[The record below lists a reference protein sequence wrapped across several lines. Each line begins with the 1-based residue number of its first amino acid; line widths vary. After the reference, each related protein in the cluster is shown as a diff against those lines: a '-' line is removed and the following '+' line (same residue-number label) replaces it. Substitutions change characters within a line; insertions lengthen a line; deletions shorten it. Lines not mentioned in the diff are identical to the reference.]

1 MIRCRFLRWQA
12 LAALAF
18 AIAVLTIPFRPVD
31 GAPWNGIE
39 PFKSRRADV
48 ERILGKPVSE
58 GPEGI
63 LHFNV
68 AGGAV
73 TVAFVGADFVA
84 SKKLRPELVGT
95 VLQIILQHE
104 KSSDTPES
112 MGLTTNHKFVRQ
124 DAQNGSIFSNLKEGI
139 IYTFVDGRLKTT
151 RFTFSDAQLGHVLR
165 SHR

>member
-1 MIRCRFLRWQA
+1 MREFGWCRLLVA
-12 LAALAF
+12 VVLAVGA
-18 AIAVLTIPFRPVD
+18 LTIPSLK
-31 GAPWNGIE
+31 ASSASWNGIE

-48 ERILGKPVSE
+48 ERILGKAASE
-58 GPEGI
+58 GPDGI

-68 AGGAV
+68 AGGTV

-84 SKKLRPELVGT
+84 SKKLRPELEGT

-112 MGLTTNHKFVRQ
+112 LGLTTNHKFV
-124 DAQNGSIFSNLKEGI
+124 AENVQNATIFRNLKEGI

-151 RFTFSDAQLGHVLR
+151 RFTFSDAQLGHVLKTLR
-165 SHR
+165 